1 LPNIFRA
8 ASFSLSI
15 FSCCDSSQGDMYLC
29 CAMDAEYLLT
39 IKIWHLML
47 GRNSFMAHQK
57 TATIAVIT
65 ITVIGLF
72 LALSTIGALGAPRG
86 SGRVRAVNVGVYL
99 DSDCTIS
106 CTSINWGN
114 INPGSTVTKT
124 IYIKNLGSTTL
135 SLQLSTINW
144 KPRKAMSLI
153 TLSWN
158 LDNYQLSAG
167 KTVPATLTLT
177 AASNM
182 GSLRDFSFVVV
193 ITGIQQRS

>member
-1 LPNIFRA
+1 
-8 ASFSLSI
+8 
-15 FSCCDSSQGDMYLC
+15 
-29 CAMDAEYLLT
+29 
-39 IKIWHLML
+39 
-47 GRNSFMAHQK
+47 MAHQK

-114 INPGSTVTKT
+114 INLGNAVTKT

-177 AASNM
+177 AAPNM